1 MNLQK
6 QNIII
11 VFIILLVLALF
22 IYLLLNYGSRN
33 NNYKN
38 EGFKNFKILE
48 KDSDSKIAF
57 LFLTYNNL
65 KRPDVWNKFLDTQ
78 TGNPSKYANKFTIY
92 LHAKEP
98 QNVTDLLLQG
108 KHIPENIETC
118 WGCFGT
124 VEANILMLK
133 AALKDPLNKKFIL
146 VSESCIPIVSFDKLY
161 NELMKDNKSIINIFF
176 NQMQRYDQIV
186 NPEFSKDKFTK
197 SAAQGLVFN
206 RNHAELLVNS
216 LLQYK
221 NDWKNMECVD
231 EHYFCNILREL
242 DLKFELNN
250 KNNKF
255 TFDVWDKDHI
265 NDISYMHIKN
275 GDIKSDSYINLK
287 KISNKAIDDIRE
299 NDFMFSRKVDKDT
312 DIDVEYILS

>member
-1 MNLQK
+1 MNLK
-6 QNIII
+6 KKNIII
-11 VFIILLVLALF
+11 VFIILLVLSLF
-22 IYLLLNYGSRN
+22 LCLLLNYESRN
-33 NNYKN
+33 DNYKN
-38 EGFKNFKILE
+38 EGFE
-48 KDSDSKIAF
+48 SQGGEYKIAF

-78 TGNPSKYANKFTIY
+78 SGNPSKYANKFTIY
-92 LHAKEP
+92 LHAKEHN
-98 QNVTDLLLQG
+98 NVTDLLLQG

-161 NELMKDNKSIINIFF
+161 KEMIKDDKSIINIFF
-176 NQMQRYDQIV
+176 NQIQRYDQII

-216 LLQYK
+216 LVQYK

-255 TFDVWDKDHI
+255 TFDVWDKDRI

-299 NDFMFSRKVDKDT
+299 NDFMFARKIDKDT
-312 DIDVEYILS
+312 EIDVEYILS

>member
-1 MNLQK
+1 MNLK
-6 QNIII
+6 NKNIII

-22 IYLLLNYGSRN
+22 ICLLLNYGYRN
-33 NNYKN
+33 DNYKN
-38 EGFKNFKILE
+38 EEFQSQGG
-48 KDSDSKIAF
+48 DSKIAF

-78 TGNPSKYANKFTIY
+78 TGNPSKYVDKFTIY

-98 QNVTDLLLQG
+98 QNVTDLLLKG
-108 KHIPENIETC
+108 KHIPEHIETC

-133 AALKDPLNKKFIL
+133 AALKNPLNKKFIL
-146 VSESCIPIVSFDKLY
+146 VSESCIPIVSFDKFY
-161 NELMKDNKSIINIFF
+161 KELMKDDKSIINIFF
-176 NQMQRYDQIV
+176 NQMQRYDQIN

-216 LLQYK
+216 LTQYK

-242 DLKFELNN
+242 DLKFELTN

-255 TFDVWDKDHI
+255 TFDVWDKDDI

-299 NDFMFSRKVDKDT
+299 NDFMFARKVDKDT
-312 DIDVEYILS
+312 EIDVEYILS